1 MMRLATLI
9 AGLAIVVGPA
19 MPAAAQRLVEPSTD
33 DCSFEKRSDDGAPCA
48 TKNGRWTMVIEDFE
62 SGFT

>member
-1 MMRLATLI
+1 MRLGTLI

-19 MPAAAQRLVEPSTD
+19 MPAAAQRLVDPSTEHR
-33 DCSFEKRSDDGAPCA
+33 SFEKRSDDGTPCA

-62 SGFT
+62 SGFS